1 MNWLRLHRAES
12 RLQRVP
18 RRVWHLASTVLAVT
32 SALLFLA
39 VPLANFQ
46 RSYVVTLLSVAFAA
60 AIFALVF
67 LLVGF
72 SRQLRR
78 EQRETASVLQT
89 TANELQQMAD
99 HIQEIFW
106 TIDAKSQ
113 NAIFANHAYET
124 ITGRSLRSLRE
135 NPSSY
140 KDLIHPD
147 DRAHILAKLD
157 EATRNGRF
165 NEKFRIVRP
174 EGEVRWVWV
183 RGFPVRDAD
192 RGIMRLVG
200 TALEITAEKEAE
212 ARVAENLAL
221 AKSAW
226 AEADALHKATMGL
239 TQDLRMDFVLDAL
252 LQSLSDLIPYTCA
265 RVLIPEGGPHV
276 LALGEKRFPA
286 DPNSSS
292 QSPLTL
298 NADRSTFLKSILANQ
313 KSVLIRDTAREESW
327 TTFEGHAELRSWLSV
342 PLVASGQYLGFLS
355 VGHIEPGRF
364 TEDHLRR
371 AQLLAIP
378 AAAAI
383 QNSRLYERAA
393 IYGEELERRVKDLS
407 ETQAA
412 LLLSEEA
419 RRISDERF
427 QKVFRSSPIP
437 FSVTTLADG
446 RFLDVNAA
454 FEQRYG
460 YSRKEV
466 VGHTVHELRIWEDPN
481 DRTLMIAQLER
492 GPIRNV
498 VTRLR
503 TKSGEIKVSV
513 YSADKVQF
521 DGQTCVLAVSED
533 VLENSR
539 PSN

>member
-1 MNWLRLHRAES
+1 M
-12 RLQRVP
+12 
-18 RRVWHLASTVLAVT
+18 
-32 SALLFLA
+32 
-39 VPLANFQ
+39 
-46 RSYVVTLLSVAFAA
+46 
-60 AIFALVF
+60 
-67 LLVGF
+67 
-72 SRQLRR
+72 
-78 EQRETASVLQT
+78 
-89 TANELQQMAD
+89 
-99 HIQEIFW
+99 
-106 TIDAKSQ
+106 
-113 NAIFANHAYET
+113 
-124 ITGRSLRSLRE
+124 
-135 NPSSY
+135 
-140 KDLIHPD
+140 
-147 DRAHILAKLD
+147 
-157 EATRNGRF
+157 RNGRF
-165 NEKFRIVRP
+165 DEKFRIVRP
-174 EGEVRWVWV
+174 DSDVRWVWV

-192 RGIMRLVG
+192 GGIMRLVG

-226 AEADALHKATMGL
+226 AEADALQKATMGL
-239 TQDLRMDFVLDAL
+239 TQDLRMDSVLGAL
-252 LQSLSDLIPYTCA
+252 LQSLADLIP
-265 RVLIPEGGPHV
+265 
-276 LALGEKRFPA
+276 
-286 DPNSSS
+286 
-292 QSPLTL
+292 
-298 NADRSTFLKSILANQ
+298 
-313 KSVLIRDTAREESW
+313 
-327 TTFEGHAELRSWLSV
+327 
-342 PLVASGQYLGFLS
+342 
-355 VGHIEPGRF
+355 F

-437 FSVTTLADG
+437 FSVTTLAEG

-460 YSRKEV
+460 YCRNEV
-466 VGHTVHELRIWEDPN
+466 VGHTVHELRIWEDPK
-481 DRTLMIAQLER
+481 DRTLMVAQLER

-498 VTRLR
+498 ITRLR
-503 TKSGEIKVSV
+503 TKSGEIKVTV

-539 PSN
+539 PLN